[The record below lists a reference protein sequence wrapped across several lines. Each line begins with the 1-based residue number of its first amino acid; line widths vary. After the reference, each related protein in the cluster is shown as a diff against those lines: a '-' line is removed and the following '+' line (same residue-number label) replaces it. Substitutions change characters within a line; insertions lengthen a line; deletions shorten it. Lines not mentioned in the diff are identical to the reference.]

1 MAKRKLTTI
10 FCADAVQYGALMAA
24 DEDGTL
30 ARLSEYRAVMNDQF
44 ARYDGREINTWGDAV
59 IAEFDS
65 VVEAVRCAVEI
76 QTALGSRNDMLPDAN
91 KLQFRIGI
99 NLGDVI
105 HQGDNIYG
113 DGVNIASRLESM
125 ADPGGIMVSKSVH
138 DFTARQL
145 AVGFDFGGSHVAKEG
160 ETPVEGYKVRIGTS
174 NRPSAIDR
182 ESDGESRSEAPTAG
196 ASTESPRG
204 DSSQHRAYGA
214 TPPPIAD
221 DAKTFADTLQSLPT
235 VSWWRNW
242 YAAQSKK
249 VRWSALAI
257 VGMFTI
263 NLLFS
268 GLANPWFIIPSLP
281 FLLII
286 WLGQTKPE
294 A

>member
-44 ARYDGREINTWGDAV
+44 SRFDGREINTWGDAV

-145 AVGFDFGGSHVAKEG
+145 AVAFDFGGSHVAKEG

-174 NRPSAIDR
+174 NRPSTA
-182 ESDGESRSEAPTAG
+182 DGDDAAQEATAEASG
-196 ASTESPRG
+196 ASHQSNEHSGPR
-204 DSSQHRAYGA
+204 HAYGA
-214 TPPPIAD
+214 TPPPIAE

-242 YAAQSKK
+242 YAAQTKK

-257 VGMFTI
+257 VGLFTI

-268 GLANPWFIIPSLP
+268 GLANPWFIFPSLP

>member
-44 ARYDGREINTWGDAV
+44 ARYDGREINTWGDAI

-76 QTALGSRNDMLPDAN
+76 QTALNSRNEMLPRN
-91 KLQFRIGI
+91 RKLQFRIGI

-113 DGVNIASRLESM
+113 DGVNVASRLEAL

-138 DFTARQL
+138 DFAARQL
-145 AVGFDFGGSHVAKEG
+145 AVGFDFGGSHATKDG
-160 ETPVEGYKVRIGTS
+160 EHPIESYKVRIGTD
-174 NRPSAIDR
+174 NKGPKLDDA
-182 ESDGESRSEAPTAG
+182 
-196 ASTESPRG
+196 AST
-204 DSSQHRAYGA
+204 SSQESQRASFGA
-214 TPPPIAD
+214 VPPPIAD
-221 DAKTFADTLQSLPT
+221 DARTFADTLKSLPT

-242 YAAQSKK
+242 YAAQSQK
-249 VRWSALAI
+249 VRWSAMAI
-257 VGMFTI
+257 AGMFTI
-263 NLLFS
+263 NLLFG
-268 GLANPWFIIPSLP
+268 GLANPWFIVPSLP
-281 FLLII
+281 FALII

-294 A
+294 G